1 MVGLQVIPVPVVPST
16 ERVQSANPEEEAE
29 LTVPYVCG
37 DAIVSKKDTRSGG
50 YKHKTGYSNVRR

>member
-29 LTVPYVCG
+29 LTVSYVFG
-37 DAIVSKKDTRSGG
+37 DAIVSKPDDGIIPLTL
-50 YKHKTGYSNVRR
+50 Y